1 MQQYIGNQPKDT
13 TIPETLKQATTNRLK
28 YHLNHKC
35 KKYDRPNQKIEKIM
49 TSGESIINEPNNK
62 NITLLP
68 FTFDNFGSMRPIPAS
83 YFIDGDK
90 FQKKTGKTKLSRLS
104 KPALIAYQ
112 KARENTK

>member
-68 FTFDNFGSMRPIPAS
+68 FTFDNFGSMGPIAAS
-83 YFIDGDK
+83 YFINEDNVPEI
-90 FQKKTGKTKLSRLS
+90 TEKLS
-104 KPALIAYQ
+104 YQ
-112 KARENTK
+112 DYQNQP